1 VVRRILTIALT
12 LALATAP
19 TLTAQPPAAVA
30 LRGVAVSSRGS
41 DVVVTISGSG
51 VLPRPTVGVL
61 QDPPR
66 IYLDFANVTMGSV
79 PPQTTSADAPVVR
92 VRAGA
97 HAAATRI
104 VIDLATARPHRL
116 AMNAG
121 AVNVVIA
128 RGTTEVKSATVAATS
143 VPEPVKRPVSPPPVG
158 LTGTWSEIP
167 PVPALTMPTAEPA
180 APATSFKPI
189 ASPPPTPAAPSPS
202 ALVGPPPPPV
212 DLERYRKQAWGTLDR
227 LRLQQPLLISLD
239 AGETQAADRMQ
250 MAVAEFER
258 LKTDLTAIKP
268 PATIAS
274 YHAMLV
280 QSSTLALMAFTLR
293 LDAFRTADP
302 TTTRNASSAAA
313 GAVLLLDRACAVIQC
328 PKVAGR

>member
-1 VVRRILTIALT
+1 
-12 LALATAP
+12 
-19 TLTAQPPAAVA
+19 VA
-30 LRGVAVSSRGS
+30 LRGVAVSSRGT

-79 PPQTTSADAPVVR
+79 PPRTMSADAPVMR

-104 VIDLATARPHRL
+104 VIDLASARPHRL

-128 RGTTEVKSATVAATS
+128 REMTEVKSATVSAAPL
-143 VPEPVKRPVSPPPVG
+143 PEPVKMPVSPAPIG
-158 LTGTWSEIP
+158 FTGTTTDIP
-167 PVPALTMPTAEPA
+167 QVPALMPPAADRA

-189 ASPPPTPAAPSPS
+189 ASPKTPAAPSPS
-202 ALVGPPPPPV
+202 ALVGPPPPTG
-212 DLERYRKQAWGTLDR
+212 DLERYRKLAWGTLDR
-227 LRLQQPLLISLD
+227 LRLQEPLLISLD
-239 AGETQAADRMQ
+239 AGESQAADRMQ

-258 LKTDLTAIKP
+258 LKKDLTAIKP
-268 PATIAS
+268 PDTIAS

-328 PKVAGR
+328 PTVVGR